1 MENPGSHHADMSS
14 VEIARKSACATSEE
28 EGVIDARKS
37 EQCPENGQSC
47 KESYKRHWKRR
58 SFRRDV
64 DKDVVDEGSKRKRNR
79 EHKRDRASD
88 DVHRKRSK
96 SRYEIRSKK
105 RARLVGGMEEMMQYL
120 CAMLSQSWMLN
131 QRKRRQR
138 TKPHTRES
146 AVTSSSRTS
155 RRTRLSK

>member
-14 VEIARKSACATSEE
+14 VEIAHKSACVTSEE

-47 KESYKRHWKRR
+47 KESHKRHWKRR

-79 EHKRDRASD
+79 AHKRDRASD
-88 DVHRKRSK
+88 DVQRKRSK
-96 SRYEIRSKK
+96 SRYEIHSKK
-105 RARLVGGMEEMMQYL
+105 RARLVGGMEEMMQCL

-138 TKPHTRES
+138 TKPHAKES